1 MLKFRD
7 ENGVLRFFQRDND
20 AQPIEVD
27 KIAIEI
33 LREFGL
39 LEELDDKTK
48 ARLLTKTQ
56 GLSQDDIAMFKEKP

>member
-7 ENGVLRFFQRDND
+7 ENGVLRFLQRDND
-20 AQPIEVD
+20 AQPVEVD

-39 LEELDDKTK
+39 LEELDEKTK
-48 ARLLTKTQ
+48 ARLLVKTQ
-56 GLSQDDIAMFKEKP
+56 GLSQDDIVMFKEKP